1 LQRRLH
7 LLVTSALAGAA
18 ASSVAYAQEPAPSRP
33 DNVLE
38 EIVVTAEKREQSI
51 QDVPVAVS
59 AFTDETRE
67 VLGIQNAQDL
77 VNFTPGINYNTGNDR
92 LTMRGIGRLTNNRSS
107 EGGVAMYN
115 DGFYTS
121 SVYSFSKS
129 TLFIDR
135 TEVLRGP
142 QGTLY
147 GRNSIGGAM
156 NIISKRPTEEF
167 YAEVR
172 GRAENFDT
180 YAAEA
185 AISGPLWG
193 GIRGR
198 LAGSWL
204 DQGEGYFTNL
214 TDGRTEGGRGDIYL
228 YEVQLE
234 GEMADGQ
241 FEWWAKYE
249 KSKTDALGRGAGGRQ
264 GVQWGLRNTS
274 TVLSNGATPSSGWA
288 NLFNT
293 SPLPSSICDLC
304 FDTDTPNQIDIESET
319 YTFHATLHLE
329 NFDIRYVTGKTWY
342 HYQLQTDVDG
352 TSNST
357 PFTLFPTSPG
367 APGTATGAGQIIPT
381 GGATFF
387 PRLEN
392 QYDEEPLWFS
402 NELNFASTH
411 DGPVQWLAGLYQYRE
426 ESNYTPVD
434 ARVVDDARFEAPINI
449 LAPTGAVIPNPNRT
463 YAIGTAKT
471 RSESYAAFG
480 QVDWQV
486 ADAWKL
492 TAGLRYTR
500 DEKTAVEGARLI
512 CYMGVSAAC
521 PPVYSRLFN
530 RPIDFTPV
538 AVATG
543 TQIDPSVTTPI
554 FTDPATGIRSRVLQ
568 NEWDGWGGTLGVD
581 WQPDRDTLV
590 YGKYT
595 RGYKAG
601 GFNSATTTLVP
612 EVTTQKEIVDAYE
625 IGAKKTFMGTLQV
638 NASAFYYE
646 YGDIQAVLSQF
657 DPILN
662 SNQARYV
669 NLPEATIKGV
679 ELETIWQ
686 PIYNLQLLFNYSYL
700 DGEIGEGCCF
710 EDPDDPLAQVPGA
723 QPVAGQEVRSATTGL
738 ITSRP
743 QSLAGQSL
751 SGITPHRVTVNA
763 NYTWELDPGDLTA
776 SLSYFWRDE
785 TYHSVFNRYYNKTKA
800 YDQVDARL
808 LFNDSDD
815 RFTVIG
821 FVRNVFDTR
830 GQVVM
835 GGTRLTN
842 AGPNLGY
849 INQDV
854 SFIAP
859 RTYGLEL
866 QYRFR

>member
-1 LQRRLH
+1 VHRRLH
-7 LLVTSALAGAA
+7 LLAASALVGAA
-18 ASSVAYAQEPAPSRP
+18 TSGAAWAQDTARP

-38 EIVVTAEKREQSI
+38 EIVVTAEKREQSL

-59 AFTDETRE
+59 AFTDDTRE

-77 VNFTPGINYNTGNDR
+77 VNYTPGINYNTGNDR

-129 TLFIDR
+129 TLFVDR

-156 NIISKRPTEEF
+156 NIISKRPTSDL

-172 GRAENFDT
+172 ARAENYETFAT
-180 YAAEA
+180 EA

-204 DQGEGYFTNL
+204 DQGEGYFTNI
-214 TDGRTEGGRGDIYL
+214 TDGRTEGGRGEVYY
-228 YEVQLE
+228 YEVQLD
-234 GEMADGQ
+234 GEMADGKL
-241 FEWWAKYE
+241 EWWAKYE

-264 GVQWGLRNTS
+264 GVGWGLPNVS
-274 TVLSNGATPSSGWA
+274 TVISNGATPSSGWA
-288 NLFNT
+288 NLFDF
-293 SPLPSSICDLC
+293 SPVPSAICELC
-304 FDTDTPNQIDIESET
+304 FDADTPNQINIESET
-319 YTFHATLHLE
+319 YTVQATLHLE
-329 NFDIRYVTGKTWY
+329 NFDIRYIGGKTWY
-342 HYQLQTDVDG
+342 HYQLQTDVDA

-357 PFTLFPTSPG
+357 PFTLFPNSPG
-367 APGTATGAGQIIPT
+367 APGTPTGANQIIPN

-387 PRLEN
+387 PRLVN
-392 QYDEEPLWFS
+392 QYDEEPLWYS

-426 ESNYTPVD
+426 EANYTPVD
-434 ARVVDDARFEAPINI
+434 ARVADDARFESPITI
-449 LAPTGAVIPNPNRT
+449 SSPFGAAAPNPNRA
-463 YAIGTAKT
+463 YAVGSAKT

-480 QVDWQV
+480 QIDWQV
-486 ADAWKL
+486 NDAWKL
-492 TAGLRYTR
+492 TAGLRYTK
-500 DEKTAVEGARLI
+500 DEKTAQEGSRLI

-521 PPVYSRLFN
+521 PPALSRTFN
-530 RPIDFTPV
+530 RPIDFTSV
-538 AVATG
+538 AVGTG
-543 TQIDPSVTTPI
+543 TQVDPSVTTPVY
-554 FTDPATGIRSRVLQ
+554 TDPVTGRRTRVLK

-581 WQPDRDTLV
+581 WRPDPDTLV
-590 YGKYT
+590 YAKYT

-612 EVTTQKEIVDAYE
+612 EVTTQKETVDAWE
-625 IGAKKTFMGTLQV
+625 IGAKKTFMGNLQV
-638 NASAFYYE
+638 NASAFYYD
-646 YGDIQAVLSQF
+646 YTDIQAVLSQYDEF
-657 DPILN
+657 LN
-662 SNQARYV
+662 NNVARYV
-669 NLPEATIKGV
+669 NLPEATIQGF

-686 PIYNLQLLFNYSYL
+686 PIYGLQFVFNYSYL
-700 DGEIGEGCCF
+700 DGEIQEGCCF
-710 EDPDDPLAQVPGA
+710 QDEEDPMAIMPGA
-723 QPVAGQEVRSATTGL
+723 QRAIPVVNGAGV
-738 ITSRP
+738 ITSWT
-743 QSLAGQSL
+743 QDLAGQSL
-751 SGITPHRVTVNA
+751 SGVTPHRVTFNA
-763 NYTWELDPGDLTA
+763 NYTWELGAGDLTG

-800 YDQVDARL
+800 YEQVDARL
-808 LFNDSDD
+808 LFNDAED

-821 FVRNVFDTR
+821 FVRNLFDTR

-835 GGTRLTN
+835 SGTRLLNT
-842 AGPNLGY
+842 GPNFGA
-849 INQDV
+849 INQNV

-859 RTYGLEL
+859 RTYGIEF